1 MVVAQLAASGARVP
15 VWEHPHRRD
24 CALRSGRCPSS
35 ACLLASGG
43 GFHFPA
49 GGDDGLLK
57 GWDTRMPDTAAFSS
71 RRQVLVGPAP
81 PAPPSPAPLL
91 PAQPPTPGFCW
102 GAAGHLLSP
111 YPAAP
116 TPGFCWGAAGH
127 LLTTPPPPADTPWAC
142 AASRAAP
149 TVRTSWPRE
158 GESRL
163 WHRFPLWLLWCLTSP
178 LFEPECGHRGLREG
192 LCPGGVG
199 PGLLRGV
206 SCPRS
211 PASPHAG

>member
-1 MVVAQLAASGARVP
+1 MSPCGWSLCPRAFVCPSAGVAPVFPFFPTACEGMVVAQLAASGARVP

-81 PAPPSPAPLL
+81 PAPPRLHWL
-91 PAQPPTPGFCW
+91 CQPTCF
-102 GAAGHLLSP
+102 L
-111 YPAAP
+111 
-116 TPGFCWGAAGH
+116 
-127 LLTTPPPPADTPWAC
+127 
-142 AASRAAP
+142 
-149 TVRTSWPRE
+149 
-158 GESRL
+158 
-163 WHRFPLWLLWCLTSP
+163 
-178 LFEPECGHRGLREG
+178 RGLRSA
-192 LCPGGVG
+192 LVG
-199 PGLLRGV
+199 CLHY
-206 SCPRS
+206 RS
-211 PASPHAG
+211 RQMLQIRALPLKEPMLYMGQYSH